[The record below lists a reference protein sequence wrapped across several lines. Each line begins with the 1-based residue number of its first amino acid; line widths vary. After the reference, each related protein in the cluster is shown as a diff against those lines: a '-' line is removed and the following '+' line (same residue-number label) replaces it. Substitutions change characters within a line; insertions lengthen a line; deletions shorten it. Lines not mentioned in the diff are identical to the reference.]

1 MLTETPAG
9 QFEPGLSES
18 DNRNHCHPQGPIPN
32 DSGSDSRSR
41 IRRLPP
47 KFRLQRVFCLIGP
60 PPRRPARKKENIM
73 SRDLSKVRNIG
84 IAAHIDAGK
93 TTVSERILYY
103 TGKIHKMGEVHE
115 GTAVMDFDEEE
126 QKRGITINSAATT
139 CPWDRNGERYTI
151 NLIDTPGHVDFTA
164 EVERS
169 LRVLDG
175 AVAVFDGKEGVE
187 AQSET
192 VWRQATKYNVPR
204 ICFVNKMDKLGA
216 DFDFSFNSIIERLG
230 APAVAV
236 QIPIGQSNTFKGI
249 IDLLRGVAIYY
260 KLDDDKDKGKTMVE
274 KPIPPEEQERFEKW
288 KHQLIEKVAETDD
301 ALTEKY
307 LNGEEISDAEL
318 RAALR
323 KATISFKLHP
333 VFTGSALKYV
343 GVQRL
348 LDGVVDY
355 LPSPMDVPA
364 IKGHDLKDPEK
375 ILERHSNPDEPFS
388 ALAFKIVSDQHGDLT
403 YIRVYSG
410 RLEKGSRVLNAN
422 RGKRENI
429 SRMFQMHA
437 ADRIPIDVAEA
448 GDIVACIGIKDALTG
463 DTLCDQDHP
472 IILERPTF
480 PEPVI
485 SMSIEPKTAADKQ
498 KLGEALTTLKRED
511 PTFRANYDD
520 ETGQTIIAGMGEL
533 HLEILGMR
541 LTRDHKV
548 DVIVGKPKVAYKETI
563 TKTVHNVRGKHVKQ
577 SGGRGQYGDCSINLE
592 PFDGTGVDADT
603 LKKWNWADG
612 IAFENKIFGGS
623 IPKEYIPS
631 IEYGCRMAAKT
642 GVLASYPLINAK
654 ITLVD
659 GSYHQVDSSQI
670 AFELAGQL
678 AFRDACSKAGLTLLE
693 PIMKVVVTTPE
704 DFVGN
709 VTGDLNRRRG
719 LIVNSEQR
727 GNTRVVE
734 AEVPLSEMF
743 GYTTELRSMST
754 GRASSV
760 MEPLK
765 YAPVPTSV
773 RNAILEEVG

>member
-1 MLTETPAG
+1 
-9 QFEPGLSES
+9 
-18 DNRNHCHPQGPIPN
+18 
-32 DSGSDSRSR
+32 
-41 IRRLPP
+41 
-47 KFRLQRVFCLIGP
+47 
-60 PPRRPARKKENIM
+60 M
-73 SRDLSKVRNIG
+73 SRDLSKIRNIG

-204 ICFVNKMDKLGA
+204 VCFINKMDKVGA
-216 DFDFSFNSIIERLG
+216 DFDFSFNSIRERLG

-236 QIPIGQSNTFKGI
+236 QIPIGQSSTFKGM
-249 IDLLRGVAIYY
+249 IDLLRGVALYY
-260 KLDDDKDKGKTMVE
+260 TVGDEKDRGATIVE
-274 KPIPPEEQERFEKW
+274 KPIPAEEKERYEKW
-288 KHQLIEKVAETDD
+288 RHDLIEKVAETDD
-301 ALTEKY
+301 HLMEKY
-307 LNGEEISDAEL
+307 LVSEEPTEQELRKAL
-318 RAALR
+318 RAA
-323 KATISFKLHP
+323 TIAFKLHP

-348 LDGVVDY
+348 IDGVIDF
-355 LPSPMDVPA
+355 LPSPLDMPP
-364 IKGHDLKDPEK
+364 IKGHDAKDPEK
-375 ILERHSNPDEPFS
+375 VIERHPTPDEPFCG
-388 ALAFKIVSDQHGDLT
+388 LVFKIVNDQHGDLT
-403 YIRVYSG
+403 YVRIYSG
-410 RLEKGSRVLNAN
+410 RLEKGSRVLNSN
-422 RGKRENI
+422 RNKRENI

-437 ADRIPIDVAEA
+437 ADRNPIDVAES
-448 GDIVACIGIKDALTG
+448 GDIVACIGIKEALTG
-463 DTLCDQDHP
+463 DTLCDMDHP

-511 PTFRANYDD
+511 PTFQASYDE

-533 HLEILGMR
+533 HLEILRLR
-541 LTRDHKV
+541 LTRDHHV
-548 DVIVGKPKVAYKETI
+548 EVNVGRPKVAYKETI
-563 TKTVHNVRGKHVKQ
+563 VGKALHIRGKHVKQ
-577 SGGRGQYGDCSINLE
+577 SGGRGQFGDCTINIE
-592 PFDGTGVDADT
+592 PFDGTGVDAEQ
-603 LKKWNWADG
+603 LKKWGWKDG
-612 IAFENKIFGGS
+612 FAFENKVFGGS

-631 IEYGCRMAAKT
+631 IEYGARMAAKT
-642 GVLASYPLINAK
+642 GVLANYPLINVK
-654 ITLVD
+654 VTLTD
-659 GSYHQVDSSQI
+659 GSYHPVDSSQI
-670 AFELAGQL
+670 AFELAGQI
-678 AFRDACSKAGLTLLE
+678 AFKDACQKAGLTLLE
-693 PIMKVVVTTPE
+693 PIMKIVVTTPE

-719 LIVNSEQR
+719 MIVNSDQR
-727 GNTRVVE
+727 GHTRIVE

-760 MEPLK
+760 MEPLR
-765 YAPVPTSV
+765 YAQVPANV
-773 RNAILEEVG
+773 KAAVLESLK